1 MKTRDRILQ
10 SSLAMFNEQG
20 ERNVSTN
27 HIAAALGISPGNLY
41 YHFSNKAEI
50 IFELFSQYRDLVV
63 NSLALPVDRPLT
75 FDDKV
80 VYFEVIFQNMWDYRF
95 LHRDLEH
102 LLKESQMLREQYRIF
117 SSATVAT
124 GRAILKGMVD
134 SGLVV
139 ASDDEVDALMLNLW
153 VILTSWSSF
162 LQSIEVQKDTPNT
175 MDPLALKRGIYQII
189 CLLEPY
195 ATDIARDELP
205 ALKKSYLGDQPTNP
219 LSLFNDTALHDE

>member
-10 SSLAMFNEQG
+10 ASLEMFNEQG

-27 HIAAALGISPGNLY
+27 HIAANLAISPGNLY

-50 IFELFSQYRDLVV
+50 IFELFSTYRQVV
-63 NSLALPVDRPLT
+63 ESSMVIPDDRPLT

-80 VYFEVIFQNMWDYRF
+80 MYFEVIFQNMWNYRF

-102 LLKESQMLREQYRIF
+102 LLKESQQLREAYLVF

-124 GRAILKGMVD
+124 GKKIVKGMVK
-134 SGLVV
+134 SGLVN

-162 LQSIEVQKDTPNT
+162 LQSIEVQKEQPSA
-175 MDPLALKRGIYQII
+175 MDPWALKRGIYQII
-189 CLLEPY
+189 CLMEPY
-195 ATDIARDELP
+195 ATDIARVELP
-205 ALKKSYLGDQPTNP
+205 ALKAAYLGEMDTDP
-219 LSLFNDTALHDE
+219 LSLFNGASF

>member
-10 SSLAMFNEQG
+10 ASLAMFNEQG

-27 HIAAALGISPGNLY
+27 HIAAELGMSPGNLY

-50 IFELFSQYRDLVV
+50 IFELFSAYRDLVV
-63 NSLALPVDRPLT
+63 NTLVLPVDRPLT

-80 VYFEVIFQNMWDYRF
+80 GYFEVIFQNMWDYRF

-102 LLKESQMLREQYRIF
+102 LLKESEQLREHYLVF
-117 SSATVAT
+117 SSTTVAT
-124 GRAILKGMVD
+124 GKAIIKGMVE

-139 ASDDEVDALMLNLW
+139 ASNDEVDALMLNLW

-162 LQSIEVQKDTPNT
+162 LQSIEVQKDKPNT
-175 MDPLALKRGIYQII
+175 MDPWALKRGIYQII

-195 ATDIARDELP
+195 ATDIAREELP
-205 ALKKSYLGDQPTNP
+205 ALKKSYLGDQDTDP
-219 LSLFNDTALHDE
+219 LSLFKDTALYQ